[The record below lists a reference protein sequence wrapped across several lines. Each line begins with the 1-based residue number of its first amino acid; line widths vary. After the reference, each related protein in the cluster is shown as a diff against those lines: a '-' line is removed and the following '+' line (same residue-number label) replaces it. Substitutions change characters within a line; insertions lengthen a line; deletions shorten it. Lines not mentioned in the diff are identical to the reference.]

1 MTCCV
6 RPRYAYL
13 LQWRCL
19 SSSAC
24 CVIAVSMQQ
33 LASAGRWHGWMRM
46 CGCRRTMPLPCTQ
59 QQQQQQHWPDRQ
71 ACEHCTNGA
80 LSGDSAHATCSVF
93 PSVSAA
99 VSSPSRSSQSLDQTG
114 GPQPPPGMFYGKS
127 QLVARSVC
135 NVAAADADD
144 NVTSAE
150 YRSGIYLPR
159 NQRVGPPSA
168 GTDPVRDI
176 RL

>member
-59 QQQQQQHWPDRQ
+59 QQQQQHWPDRQ

-93 PSVSAA
+93 PSVSA

-114 GPQPPPGMFYGKS
+114 
-127 QLVARSVC
+127 VAHSRHRACFTVSRSWSLDLC
-135 NVAAADADD
+135 
-144 NVTSAE
+144 VTL
-150 YRSGIYLPR
+150 LPLMLM
-159 NQRVGPPSA
+159 
-168 GTDPVRDI
+168 I
-176 RL
+176 M

>member
-1 MTCCV
+1 MAVSQQQCVLRHCCV
-6 RPRYAYL
+6 YAAASERRPVARLDAVVL
-13 LQWRCL
+13 L
-19 SSSAC
+19 SAQD
-24 CVIAVSMQQ
+24 A
-33 LASAGRWHGWMRM
+33 
-46 CGCRRTMPLPCTQ
+46 LPCT

-93 PSVSAA
+93 PSVCA